1 MHPKKKLM
9 QGQTVKYQTEIL
21 MSLQRPLAVCLFAVF
36 ADLIHF
42 FGSFF
47 THCMVALKL
56 KSREKNSWA
65 PLFDILL

>member
-1 MHPKKKLM
+1 MHPPKKLM

-47 THCMVALKL
+47 TVHCAEWPARLVFSPEIK
-56 KSREKNSWA
+56 KS
-65 PLFDILL
+65 